1 MVNRVRER
9 RPTLRPLLVRARLV
23 LVVCACVG
31 IALLASGCG
40 SSLKDGDDARADVD
54 STAPGSCAATV
65 LEALGHVA
73 TRVYREGV
81 SSERTSTAQHLIESS
96 PALRTAVEEGSATKV
111 RAAAQALLATA
122 HMTNLQVSRGG
133 NVLADVGGPAV
144 APIDGALRNAAGKP
158 IARYVTSVW
167 ADSGLL
173 AETNGIA
180 ESVTLLRTDPS
191 TGAARMV
198 AGSLALPAGALPAQG
213 TLTQNGV
220 SYEFTSYAAA
230 AYPAGEPLRAF
241 VLRPISST
249 VALCGSSTEETT
261 VNTISHIARLI
272 YEGEAGKRTL
282 TQIHRIQSNA
292 PLLQAVARRD
302 EAATRA
308 AVETLLH
315 EHVVRLRV
323 SSRRRAARGR
333 RRSLRARARDR
344 AAAPARAHDR
354 QLRALDPGR
363 RGLQAPREPARGA
376 RRADV
381 HGPAPRQ
388 EHDRGFA
395 GADPHERAGERAR
408 QELSRVH
415 IRREGVPVGPAANHR
430 ADSDAVLVAR
440 NNATCPRD
448 AHPAGSRNPP
458 LVSTITRTTARCVR
472 SWRIRAARDPPSWRN
487 RRPSAWT
494 ATAIGRTAPRP
505 A

>member
-1 MVNRVRER
+1 MVHRVRER

-23 LVVCACVG
+23 LAACACVG
-31 IALLASGCG
+31 VALLASSCG

-96 PALRTAVEEGSATKV
+96 PALRTAVEEASATKV
-111 RAAAQALLATA
+111 RAAARALLATA

-144 APIDGALRNAAGKP
+144 APIDGTLTNAAGKP

-220 SYEFTSYAAA
+220 SYQYTSYAAA
-230 AYPAGEPLRAF
+230 AYPSGEPLRAF

-261 VNTISHIARLI
+261 VKTISHIAHLI
-272 YEGEAGKRTL
+272 YEGEAGRRTL

-302 EAATRA
+302 KAATRA

-323 SSRRRAARGR
+323 SSGG
-333 RRSLRARARDR
+333 
-344 AAAPARAHDR
+344 
-354 QLRALDPGR
+354 AL
-363 RGLQAPREPARGA
+363 L
-376 RRADV
+376 ADV
-381 HGPAPRQ
+381 GGPYVLAPVSAPLRLHGRTIGNFVLSIQDDEGYKRLAGRLAGLDVLMYMGPR
-388 EHDRGFA
+388 
-395 GADPHERAGERAR
+395 
-408 QELSRVH
+408 
-415 IRREGVPVGPAANHR
+415 
-430 ADSDAVLVAR
+430 LVK
-440 NNATCPRD
+440 
-448 AHPAGSRNPP
+448 
-458 LVSTITRTTARCVR
+458 STIGASPGPIPTSGPVSVHGKSYRAYTFDAKAFP
-472 SWRIRAARDPPSWRN
+472 SGPLRITVLIPLPYS
-487 RRPSAWT
+487 
-494 ATAIGRTAPRP
+494 
-505 A
+505 